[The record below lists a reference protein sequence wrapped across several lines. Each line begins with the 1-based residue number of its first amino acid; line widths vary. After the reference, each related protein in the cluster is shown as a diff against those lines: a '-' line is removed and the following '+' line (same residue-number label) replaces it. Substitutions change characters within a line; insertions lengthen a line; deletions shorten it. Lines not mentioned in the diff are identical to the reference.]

1 MLLNFRCA
9 SGVRPVRTTAPSAS
23 SSNGLGSPF
32 TTSTH
37 MWLLRMLNMEIKFCA
52 CKNFTNKSNEYCV
65 RRRLA
70 LLSKNFLAMGSSNT
84 CSGSLSALNAAKSV
98 PYSRM

>member
-52 CKNFTNKSNEYCV
+52 CKNFTNKSNEYCATQTRLV
-65 RRRLA
+65 IQKLSRDGIFQHVFRLA
-70 LLSKNFLAMGSSNT
+70 QRAQ
-84 CSGSLSALNAAKSV
+84 C
-98 PYSRM
+98 R